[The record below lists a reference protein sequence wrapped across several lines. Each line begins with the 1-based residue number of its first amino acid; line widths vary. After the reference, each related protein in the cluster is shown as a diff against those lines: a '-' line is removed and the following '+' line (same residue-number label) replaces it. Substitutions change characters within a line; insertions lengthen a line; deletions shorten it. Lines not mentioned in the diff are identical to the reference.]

1 MASSTIPSK
10 RSADAQEQAWVAD
23 EDRFVLQQAKKK
35 SIIRIKSSRA
45 QAIDWLTVI
54 LVVIDPSH
62 NELDDEVE
70 IEDVAVR
77 DPESVFKG
85 MDAAQL
91 AELAKGIENF
101 ITLEKSQSNR
111 DYWNV
116 SCVQHHEA
124 TSRTNSK

>member
-10 RSADAQEQAWVAD
+10 RSADAQEKAWVAD

-35 SIIRIKSSRA
+35 SFIRIKSGRA
-45 QAIDWLTVI
+45 QAIDWLTAI
-54 LVVIDPSH
+54 LVVIDSAH

-70 IEDVAVR
+70 IEDVEIR
-77 DPESVFKG
+77 DPEAVFKG
-85 MDAAQL
+85 MNGDQL

-116 SCVQHHEA
+116 
-124 TSRTNSK
+124 R